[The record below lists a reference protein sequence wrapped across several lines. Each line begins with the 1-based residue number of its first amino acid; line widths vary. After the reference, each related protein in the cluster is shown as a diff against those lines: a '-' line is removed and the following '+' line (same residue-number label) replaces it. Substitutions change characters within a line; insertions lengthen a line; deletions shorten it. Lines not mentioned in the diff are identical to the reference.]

1 MGGMK
6 KIYKSLILSVLS
18 LVSGFFIFADAAFAD
33 PLASQSQKNVTIYVA
48 DSCPHCVKVEQ
59 YLDDN
64 DVGAYFN
71 ITLKEVSRNRANAK
85 EFSDWTDKMG
95 VDIRDRGVPF
105 MVVGNQYFVGDK
117 PIINFFDEQIQKIKV
132 QQELNKNN
140 SGNGSG
146 NGNTTGN
153 ADGNTSGNGSGDNSG
168 NSNTG
173 GAENNNSSSNKLTI
187 PLIVGAALVD
197 AIAPC
202 EFAIMIILLST
213 MLAGGHRRRVLY
225 TGFAFALALF
235 LSYLAM
241 GLGLYG
247 AISSFTISNVFMKVI
262 AVLAIVLGLMHLK
275 DFFFYG
281 KWFVMEVPMGWRP
294 KMKAIARSVT
304 SPIAAFGIGVAMSLF
319 LLPCTGGPYIVII
332 SMLGQ
337 KEEFGQAFWYLVFYN
352 VIFILPLIIMTL
364 LIYAGFSPDKAEEI
378 RLRRLKIIHLIAGVI
393 LLVMGVVIFVKF

>member
-1 MGGMK
+1 MK
-6 KIYKSLILSVLS
+6 RIYKLLILSVFS
-18 LVSGFFIFADAAFAD
+18 LVSGFFVFADFGGSGSSAFAD
-33 PLASQSQKNVTIYVA
+33 PFSSQSKDITIYVA
-48 DSCPHCVKVEQ
+48 IGCPHCLKVEQ

-64 DVGAYFN
+64 NVRAYFN
-71 ITLKEVSRNRANAK
+71 ITLKEVSSNSANAK
-85 EFSDWTDKMG
+85 EFSDWTEKMNI
-95 VDIRDRGVPF
+95 DMLDRGVPF
-105 MVVGNQYFVGDK
+105 MVIGNMHWVGDK
-117 PIINFFDEQIQKIKV
+117 PIIKYFDEQLQKIKV
-132 QQELNKNN
+132 QEELDKKN
-140 SGNGSG
+140 SENGS
-146 NGNTTGN
+146 GNTTGN
-153 ADGNTSGNGSGDNSG
+153 GSGG
-168 NSNTG
+168 NSNNG
-173 GAENNNSSSNKLTI
+173 VNNLSSNTSSGNKLTI

-247 AISSFTISNVFMKVI
+247 AISSFTISNIFMKVI
-262 AVLAIVLGLMHLK
+262 GVLAIILGLMHLK

-281 KWFVMEVPMGWRP
+281 RWFIMEVPMGWRP

-304 SPIAAFGIGVAMSLF
+304 SPIAAFAIGVAMSLF
-319 LLPCTGGPYIVII
+319 LLPCTSGPYIVII

-352 VIFILPLIIMTL
+352 VIFVLPLIIMTL

-378 RLRRLKIIHLIAGVI
+378 RQRRLKIIHLVAGII